1 MTIRSIRVQLCV
13 LKFLAKFKKRMLE
26 PIGKI
31 LNITK
36 GRGFLK
42 NDI

>member
-1 MTIRSIRVQLCV
+1 
-13 LKFLAKFKKRMLE
+13 MLE

-42 NDI
+42 NDIWKSFFDILKSLMYNKII